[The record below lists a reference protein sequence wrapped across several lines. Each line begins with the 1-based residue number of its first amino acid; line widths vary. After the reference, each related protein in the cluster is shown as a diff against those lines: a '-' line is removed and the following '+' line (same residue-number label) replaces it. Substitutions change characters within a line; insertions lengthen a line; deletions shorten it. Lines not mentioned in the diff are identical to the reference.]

1 VTSVGSDP
9 TRVDAGI
16 DPVTYTHPRPGVEGT
31 PGTQGVG
38 GVGGVEGVEGVEGG
52 QGLR

>member
-1 VTSVGSDP
+1 VGSDP
-9 TRVDAGI
+9 TRVDAGF

-38 GVGGVEGVEGVEGG
+38 GVEGVEGVEGG